1 MVEAIGSAK
10 ANAHDLTSVT
20 VTQALAQ
27 AKSGNIRFVDIQI
40 QVSFHSSTAILLN
53 GCEHKFI
60 GASGLPKMDV
70 VRTADP
76 YFVAKI
82 DDRISFVCVM
92 ISSSARLRDRI
103 VLFQID
109 SEISNAG
116 ARVERAVEKQEC
128 SSNR

>member
-53 GCEHKFI
+53 CCEHKFI

-70 VRTADP
+70 VGTADP

-92 ISSSARLRDRI
+92 ISSSTMLRDRI
-103 VLFQID
+103 VPLQID

-116 ARVERAVEKQEC
+116 ARVE
-128 SSNR
+128 